1 MVKYRIYELSARA
14 VMSHAVSED
23 GQYTFHLSRTAT
35 EKCKIREAS
44 HEQESNALFFQIMCE
59 LRGNEYQERSDGQ
72 IILDLSDLI
81 FYMDFER
88 IFDRSG
94 TKKNQLFRQQKAEAM
109 FRPEGIGL
117 DFGSGEHHYLAF
129 ERSNSMSRQARL
141 SFIRADY
148 YDTVRRRIML
158 DMEIK
163 QCQLSKLYAYNGLML
178 SSGTRVDGIGIDR
191 PHRVIVIDNP
201 ITTEHNV
208 PVITVEHLLPITS
221 PTSRRTAIGSFC
233 LWRILMLISV
243 GPASA
248 RSICGQFRRRS
259 WCGTGWD
266 LGYAGIK

>member
-14 VMSHAVSED
+14 VMSYAVSED

-109 FRPEGIGL
+109 FRPESIGL

-208 PVITVEHLLPITS
+208 PVITVDDDGTQSNP
-221 PTSRRTAIGSFC
+221 RRYHRVEKRMDIDTLSFDGEG
-233 LWRILMLISV
+233 IIS
-243 GPASA
+243 
-248 RSICGQFRRRS
+248 
-259 WCGTGWD
+259 
-266 LGYAGIK
+266 K